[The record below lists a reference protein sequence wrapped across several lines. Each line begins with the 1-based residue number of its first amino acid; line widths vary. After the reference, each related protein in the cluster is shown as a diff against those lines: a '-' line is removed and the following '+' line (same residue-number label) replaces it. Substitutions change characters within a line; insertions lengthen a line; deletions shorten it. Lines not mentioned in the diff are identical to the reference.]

1 MRRLTNLAI
10 RSGARWQARSFF
22 HRCSAWSNVDSC
34 GSTVLG
40 GEDASATVSDQEKV
54 SDSSSGA
61 DALRLN
67 SFIANTGVTSR
78 REAERWVFS
87 SRVTIDGKVCKSP
100 FRVLAEED
108 LDNIAVD
115 GIPLKR
121 KYTKLAHRPRL
132 WAVNKLKGELVA
144 GEDRNKNRAL
154 LLDRMK
160 RCGLREAFNEYGGLF
175 PVFHLDYLS
184 EGLMLLANSGSLAK
198 LLSSSELNLPIHYM
212 VRIHGLVT
220 DSKLHTMQRG
230 ITIDGVRYQPTQIAV
245 HNRSHTITWLK
256 VSTVDRKPKA
266 IEKVLQHLHLK
277 PLRLICVGYGPYLSE
292 QIFAGDTNIS
302 KELRLTPTLNT
313 HFLRHQNQHHSF
325 QAKVLPIDTLRE

>member
-1 MRRLTNLAI
+1 MKRLTNLAI
-10 RSGARWQARSFF
+10 RSGTIWQARSFF
-22 HRCSAWSNVDSC
+22 HHCSAWSSVESC
-34 GSTVLG
+34 GSAVLG
-40 GEDASATVSDQEKV
+40 SDDASTTMLDEEKL
-54 SDSSSGA
+54 SDSTSGG
-61 DALRLN
+61 DVLRLN
-67 SFIANTGVTSR
+67 SFIAGTGVTSR

-108 LDNIAVD
+108 LDSIAVD

-121 KYTKLAHRPRL
+121 KYTKLVHRPRL
-132 WAVNKLKGELVA
+132 WAVTKLKGELVA

-154 LLDRMK
+154 LLDRVK
-160 RCGLREAFNEYGGLF
+160 RSTLRAAFDEYGGLF

-198 LLSSSELNLPIHYM
+198 LLSSSELNLPVHYM

-230 ITIDGVRYQPTQIAV
+230 ITIDGVRYQPAQITV

-266 IEKVLQHLHLK
+266 VEKVLQHLHLK
-277 PLRLICVGYGPYLSE
+277 PLRLICVGYGPYLSD
-292 QIFAGDTNIS
+292 QVFAGDTNVS
-302 KELRLTPTLNT
+302 KELRLTPTLNA
-313 HFLRHQNQHHSF
+313 HFLQNQNQHHSF
-325 QAKVLPIDTLRE
+325 QAKVLPVKALRE